1 MKLAAVYIR
10 VSTDDQAEYS
20 PDSQLR
26 ELKAWA
32 AGHGYIIS
40 PEYIF
45 TDVGASGRKAKKRS
59 EFMRMITA
67 AKSKPKPFDA
77 ILVWKFSRF
86 ARNQEESIVYKSL
99 LRKECG
105 IDVISITEETQDNI
119 FGSLIERIIE
129 WMDEFYSIRLG
140 EEVTTKMTLAAE
152 RGVVQTVAPFG
163 YSKKPDEPM
172 VIVPDEAQWV
182 KYIFDRFASGG
193 TMLRIAKDLND
204 NGVRTH
210 RGNLFENR
218 TIEYILNNPTYKG
231 YVRWTPSGNT
241 VGKRI
246 YDSPDTITSKGDFE
260 PIISEEL
267 FEAAQIR
274 YQEQRR
280 RNKRGAKPEEQRKHW
295 LSGLLYCSNCGAAL
309 TYAAAHN
316 GFQCYKYSKGTC
328 KVSHYVS
335 ARKLEAAVL
344 SAVEQVT
351 VTESFVKDITRM
363 QPVNNVIDYSPQLSR
378 LETMLE
384 RAKRAYTE
392 GIDTLEEYS
401 ANKKRIV
408 AEIEEIKLKETE
420 QQVAVDLAPVEE
432 VRQTFDGVVALLK
445 SDCSKE
451 EKHRAIAGIVEKII
465 YKKADDSIDIFFYL

>member
-1 MKLAAVYIR
+1 MKLLAVYIR

-20 PDSQLR
+20 PESQLR
-26 ELKAWA
+26 EIRAWA
-32 AGHGYIIS
+32 AKHGYMIL

-45 TDVGASGRKAKKRS
+45 IDVGVSGRKAKKRS
-59 EFMRMITA
+59 EFMRMISI
-67 AKSKPKPFDA
+67 AKTKPKPFDA
-77 ILVWKFSRF
+77 IAVWKFSRF

-99 LRKECG
+99 LRRECG

-163 YSKKPDEPM
+163 YSKKPGKPM
-172 VIVPDEAQWV
+172 VIVPDEARWV
-182 KYIFDRFASGG
+182 IYIFERYVAGDSI
-193 TMLRIAKDLND
+193 LRIAKYLND
-204 NGVRTH
+204 HGVCTH

-218 TIEYILNNPTYKG
+218 TIEYILNNPMYKG
-231 YVRWTPSGNT
+231 YVRWTPTGNT
-241 VGKRI
+241 VGRRI
-246 YDSPDTITSKGDFE
+246 YDSPDTIITRGDFE
-260 PIISEEL
+260 PIVSDAL
-267 FEAAQIR
+267 WDAAHARYEA
-274 YQEQRR
+274 ERR

-309 TYAAAHN
+309 TYSAAHN

-328 KVSHYVS
+328 RVSHYVS
-335 ARKLEAAVL
+335 ARKLEVAVL

-351 VTESFVKDITRM
+351 ITETFIKDITRL
-363 QPVNNVIDYSPQLSR
+363 QPSKDVIDYGPQLSR

-401 ANKKRIV
+401 ANKQRIV